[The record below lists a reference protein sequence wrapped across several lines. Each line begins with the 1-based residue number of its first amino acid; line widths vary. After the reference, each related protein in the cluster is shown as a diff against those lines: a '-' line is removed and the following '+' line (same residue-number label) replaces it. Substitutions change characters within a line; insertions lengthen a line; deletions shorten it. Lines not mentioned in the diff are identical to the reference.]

1 MFVYLE
7 CLIVIVYG
15 SDGIFV
21 VMVVYDVFIFGYGY
35 WVGLFLGGKGF

>member
-21 VMVVYDVFIFGYGY
+21 VMVVYDVFIFDYGY
-35 WVGLFLGGKGF
+35 WVSLFMGGISF

>member
-21 VMVVYDVFIFGYGY
+21 VMVVYDVFIFGNGY